1 MTKEQIG
8 QLTERVKGGYLINLE
23 EAMALVNTAAKEDLY
38 MAADEVRAFFIG
50 DKLDM
55 CSIMNAQSG
64 RCSEDCKWCSQSGK
78 FKTGIEAY
86 GFISKDEGVS
96 LALENSS
103 KGVNRFSLVTSGLA
117 LLRRNVLKACEIYKE
132 IKEKSDIH
140 TCASMG
146 LLKKP
151 ELELLKDAGVGHYHC
166 NIETAPSYFPNLCS
180 THTVDQKID
189 TIKAAKASG
198 LKICS
203 GGIIGMG
210 ESMEQRLEMAF
221 ILRDLEV
228 DSIPVN
234 ILNPVEGTD
243 LAGSEILEDDTIL
256 TTLAIFRL
264 INPKAQIR
272 FAGGR
277 NLIKHIE
284 DKALRAGVSAALVGD
299 YLTTL
304 GSGIDE
310 DKAMFKKAGFTCGK

>member
-1 MTKEQIG
+1 MTKEQIEK
-8 QLTERVKGGYLINLE
+8 LTERVKGGYLINME
-23 EAMALVNTAAKEDLY
+23 EAKTLIATTEKEVLY
-38 MAADEVRAFFIG
+38 KAADDIRAFFIG
-50 DKLDM
+50 EKLDM

-78 FKTGIEAY
+78 FKTGIEEY
-86 GFISKDEGVS
+86 GFISKDEGVK

-103 KGVNRFSLVTSGLA
+103 KGVNRFSLVTSGHS
-117 LLRRNVLKACEIYKE
+117 LLRRNVLKACDIYKE

-180 THTVDQKID
+180 THTVEEKIE
-189 TIKAAKASG
+189 TIKAAKETG

-221 ILRDLEV
+221 VLRELEV

-234 ILNPVEGTD
+234 IL
-243 LAGSEILEDDTIL
+243 S
-256 TTLAIFRL
+256 L
-264 INPKAQIR
+264 I
-272 FAGGR
+272 
-277 NLIKHIE
+277 HI
-284 DKALRAGVSAALVGD
+284 
-299 YLTTL
+299 
-304 GSGIDE
+304 
-310 DKAMFKKAGFTCGK
+310 